1 MREYN
6 FFWSFKMAIKNSFFV
21 VRSVKIVKSIG
32 DNFKINAYLFFEVYA
47 KKPFFWTFFT
57 NLIKNT

>member
-32 DNFKINAYLFFEVYA
+32 DNLRLMLIYSSRSMQKSHFFGH
-47 KKPFFWTFFT
+47 FSQ
-57 NLIKNT
+57 I